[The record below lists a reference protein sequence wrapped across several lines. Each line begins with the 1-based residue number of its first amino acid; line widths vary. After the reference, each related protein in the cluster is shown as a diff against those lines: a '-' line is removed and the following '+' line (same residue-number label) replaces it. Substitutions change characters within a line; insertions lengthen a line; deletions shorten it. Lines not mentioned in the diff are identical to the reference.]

1 LYRVEGRDLYL
12 DLPVAP
18 WEAALGAAVK
28 TPTPAGTVDLKIPAA
43 SHAGSKLRLKGRG
56 IPASPPGD
64 FYVVLQIA
72 LPAANDEKAKAAYA
86 AMAAALPFNPR
97 ASLGV

>member
-1 LYRVEGRDLYL
+1 M
-12 DLPVAP
+12 AP
-18 WEAALGAAVK
+18 WEAALGATVQ
-28 TPTPAGTVDLKIPAA
+28 TPTPGGTVDLKIPPG

-72 LPAANDEKAKAAYA
+72 LPAANDDEAKAAYA
-86 AMAAALPFNPR
+86 ALAAALPFNPR